1 MFFWGRPQFYGVRA
15 QAANIGQGQGN
26 YTAEMFQEDFP
37 QFFTAGTEEA
47 PSVCLVP
54 QTMLD
59 EIIAMANACVQPDKW
74 LSSWRYAAGL
84 YVAHYATLYL
94 RTYAESSP
102 SAAQAAASG
111 ALVGV
116 VKSAT
121 LGDSSVTY
129 DTSAITQGTADWGDL
144 NATTYGQMLA
154 NRAKLIGAGGSYV
167 I

>member
-1 MFFWGRPQFYGVRA
+1 MFYWGKPQFYGVRA
-15 QAANIGQGQGN
+15 MAANIGQTPGN

-37 QFFTAGTEEA
+37 QFYNSDGI
-47 PSVCLVP
+47 CLVP
-54 QTMLD
+54 ATMLA
-59 EIIAMANACVQPDKW
+59 EIIIMANACVQPDKW
-74 LSSWRYAAGL
+74 LESWRYAVGL

-94 RTYAESSP
+94 RTYAPSNTSP
-102 SAAQAAASG
+102 QQAAASG

-129 DTSAITQGTADWGDL
+129 DTEAVTKGTEDWGDL

>member
-1 MFFWGRPQFYGVRA
+1 MFYWGKPQFYGVRA
-15 QAANIGQGQGN
+15 MAANIGQTQGN

-37 QFFTAGTEEA
+37 QFYHSEGT
-47 PSVCLVP
+47 CLVP
-54 QTMLD
+54 ATMLT
-59 EIIAMANACVQPDKW
+59 EIISMANACVQPDKW
-74 LSSWRYAAGL
+74 LESWRYAVGL

-94 RTYAESSP
+94 RTYAPSNTSP
-102 SAAQAAASG
+102 QQAAASG

-129 DTSAITQGTADWGDL
+129 DTTAVTQGTADWGDL

-154 NRAKLIGAGGSYV
+154 NRAKLIGAAGSYV